1 MIGGGVVVIGNLRDL
16 GASAT
21 MKIVI
26 SGKLCGPCQTEMP
39 LHIKH
44 QPKPLQRR
52 QKINVSEVH
61 RWKIEIKNERNFKF

>member
-1 MIGGGVVVIGNLRDL
+1 MVVIGNLRDL
-16 GASAT
+16 GASAI

-39 LHIKH
+39 LHRKH
-44 QPKPLQRR
+44 QPKPLQKG

-61 RWKIEIKNERNFKF
+61 RWKIEEKNERNFKF